1 MGLLGKFRQSPLFQM
16 KRKRTGGQV
25 ATEQTFET
33 CDEDLSTMS
42 TADAFDRLY
51 AERNE
56 KGLRPLRQIVE
67 EESNMRDSD
76 DTSLL
81 SQKDSPKKSRFNT
94 FDNKG
99 HVVTSEADADA
110 SPEYE
115 PPQWSLWYEQNVV
128 EDCEEESQPLLNREI
143 ATLPLSKEKETNQ
156 VSPMASDTQDR
167 RFGMSQHH
175 VRDSSGELGHI
186 FVDDL
191 PTLYEDE
198 TGSVQ
203 STSSMSDVEE
213 TDTTLVLGESD
224 IRARW
229 DFALEYMS
237 RMGQCADD
245 TTTLKVFSSVATFSK
260 PPLSPSKPMLMR
272 KVKMEVAEI

>member
-1 MGLLGKFRQSPLFQM
+1 
-16 KRKRTGGQV
+16 
-25 ATEQTFET
+25 
-33 CDEDLSTMS
+33 MS

-56 KGLRPLRQIVE
+56 KGLRPLRQVVE

-81 SQKDSPKKSRFNT
+81 TQKDSPKKSRFNT
-94 FDNKG
+94 FDSKG
-99 HVVTSEADADA
+99 HVVTSEDDAF

-115 PPQWSLWYEQNVV
+115 PPQWSPWCDHDER
-128 EDCEEESQPLLNREI
+128 EGPEEESTPQLPKLSRNFATTTPLTEER
-143 ATLPLSKEKETNQ
+143 ETNQ
-156 VSPMASDTQDR
+156 VSPMDCDMQEQ
-167 RFGMSQHH
+167 RFGVSQHH
-175 VRDSSGELGHI
+175 ARDSSGELGHI

-198 TGSVQ
+198 IGSVR
-203 STSSMSDVEE
+203 STTSMSDVEE
-213 TDTTLVLGESD
+213 TDSTLVRGESD

-237 RMGQCADD
+237 KMGQCADD
-245 TTTLKVFSSVATFSK
+245 TTSLNVFTSVATSSK

-272 KVKMEVAEI
+272 KAKMEVAEI